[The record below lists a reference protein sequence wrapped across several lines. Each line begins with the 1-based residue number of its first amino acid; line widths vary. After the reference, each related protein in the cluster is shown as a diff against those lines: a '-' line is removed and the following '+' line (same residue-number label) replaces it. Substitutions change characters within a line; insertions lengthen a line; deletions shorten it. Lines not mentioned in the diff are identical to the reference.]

1 MRTVLRVLAVTA
13 TAALL
18 ASCGITGNF
27 RHDPG
32 YADFDSPGL
41 LDTDREIGLSL
52 GPLPLAMARLFVGDD
67 PDLGP
72 LMKDLRAARVYV
84 YDVVGDPEH
93 VAQSIATTQ
102 SELMVDGW
110 LPIVTIR
117 EDGERVAVLAH
128 DDSRGKLRGLAV
140 IVQDSEDVVLVN
152 LIGNIHLE
160 SFNVYMAGLDVDAPR
175 VDIDPATLH
184 ANVY

>member
-1 MRTVLRVLAVTA
+1 MRTALRVLAVTA
-13 TAALL
+13 AIGTLM
-18 ASCGITGNF
+18 SCGITGNF
-27 RHDPG
+27 RHDAG

-52 GPLPLAMARLFVGDD
+52 GPLPLSIARLFVGDD

-84 YDVVGDPEH
+84 YEVDGNTER
-93 VAQSIATTQ
+93 VAQRIATTQ
-102 SELMVDGW
+102 SELMTDGW

-128 DDSRGKLRGLAV
+128 DDRRGKLRGLAV
-140 IVQDSEDVVLVN
+140 IVQDDEDVVLVN
-152 LIGNIHLE
+152 LIGDIHLE
-160 SFNVYMAGLDVDAPR
+160 SFNVYMAGLEVDAPQ
-175 VDIDPATLH
+175 VDIDPATLQ
-184 ANVY
+184 AVVR